1 MDCVDFVSEENPEPV
16 ELPIDGVL
24 DLHTFRPRDVK
35 PVVLDYIELCRERRI
50 YELRIIHGKGI
61 GQLRATVHALLAKHP
76 AVYSYALASEAYG
89 GSGATIVRL
98 QGWAGDTSR

>member
-1 MDCVDFVSEENPEPV
+1 MSEENPEPV

-35 PVVLDYIELCRERRI
+35 AVVLDYIELCRERGI

-76 AVYSYALASEAYG
+76 AVHSFALASEAYG

-98 QGWAGDTSR
+98 QGWAGDTRR